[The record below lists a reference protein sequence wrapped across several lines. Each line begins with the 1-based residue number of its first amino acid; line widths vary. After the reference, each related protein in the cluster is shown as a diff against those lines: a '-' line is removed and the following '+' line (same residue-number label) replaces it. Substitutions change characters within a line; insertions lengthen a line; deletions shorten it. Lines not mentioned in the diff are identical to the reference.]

1 MEAIQV
7 WFRIDLFRYHIER
20 IWQSSLI
27 CEICTPVWSSAVLA
41 TTCFLRQKPNR
52 IIPLAFRLLK
62 KISSV
67 NNKRLWLLHFVNH
80 YDIHKATQFLGNMK
94 PKCNRHKSKV
104 KHWLYKET
112 TPRSHDFNITIITLS
127 STLWSV
133 SDLHA
138 QVDAFTCLAWRRLM
152 FPITS
157 VVPFSFFNETL
168 KLKKLCCFRIIREY
182 MFSLWKP
189 QTLFQAFLQKP
200 IQWFQDDE
208 KFKNCS
214 KNQTIAISYVP
225 LYSLPTEL
233 QRAEWYLFGHHCEI
247 CHEEISI
254 CGNGQKDQKP
264 LQEGSEANGW
274 EGHCQTGDLQ
284 FDTCIFLIF
293 YAD

>member
-1 MEAIQV
+1 
-7 WFRIDLFRYHIER
+7 
-20 IWQSSLI
+20 
-27 CEICTPVWSSAVLA
+27 
-41 TTCFLRQKPNR
+41 
-52 IIPLAFRLLK
+52 
-62 KISSV
+62 
-67 NNKRLWLLHFVNH
+67 
-80 YDIHKATQFLGNMK
+80 
-94 PKCNRHKSKV
+94 
-104 KHWLYKET
+104 
-112 TPRSHDFNITIITLS
+112 
-127 STLWSV
+127 
-133 SDLHA
+133 
-138 QVDAFTCLAWRRLM
+138 
-152 FPITS
+152 
-157 VVPFSFFNETL
+157 
-168 KLKKLCCFRIIREY
+168 

-189 QTLFQAFLQKP
+189 QTLFQAFIQKP

-274 EGHCQTGDLQ
+274 EGHCQTGHLQ

-293 YAD
+293 TQTKSYCLVVFTHSWKAKASLEVSPLGRYPNVICCVHCCYCWDPWGWVLLWWFCNHF